1 MSVGKKLAVSIKDVD
16 VDFEVFTDRR
26 ASLKARLLDRNAAGK
41 SVVRA
46 VSGVSLDV
54 YEGETVGVIGLNG
67 SGKST
72 LLSAIAG
79 VLPTTRGGILVSD
92 EPRLMGVGAALIG
105 EASGIRNIR
114 LGCLALGMPK
124 PEVEERL
131 DELVAFT
138 ELGDAIHRPL
148 NTYSSGMRARV
159 QFVVATALAP
169 RILLIDEALGV
180 GDKDFRQK
188 SRSRVEEI
196 IDGAG
201 TLFMVN
207 HSLDELTNFCSRG
220 IWLQEGR
227 LVMDGP
233 ITDVIAEYQNS

>member
-1 MSVGKKLAVSIKDVD
+1 MPSEKRLAVSVRGVD
-16 VDFEVFTDRR
+16 IVYEVFSDRR
-26 ASLKARLLDRNAAGK
+26 ASLKSRLLERNATGK
-41 SVVRA
+41 SVVNA
-46 VSGVSLDV
+46 ISGVSFDV
-54 YEGETVGVIGLNG
+54 HEGETVGLIGLNG

-79 VLPTTRGGILVSD
+79 VLPTTRGEILVSD

-105 EASGIRNIR
+105 DASGLRNIR

-124 PEVEERL
+124 AEVEDRI

-148 NTYSSGMRARV
+148 KTYSSGMRARV
-159 QFVVATALAP
+159 LFVVATAVAP
-169 RILLIDEALGV
+169 RILLIDEALSV
-180 GDKDFRQK
+180 GDKNFRNK
-188 SRSRVEEI
+188 SRARVEQI
-196 IDGAG
+196 IGGAG

-207 HSLDELTNFCSRG
+207 HSLGELINFCSRG

-233 ITDVIAEYQNS
+233 IGEVISAYQES